1 MEFIIGIKLH
11 HAASSSLDFFQ
22 KRNRKHCISWVLF
35 VWPNALSCT
44 CEFKA
49 SSLTMSIVYSF
60 PPTPLENTC
69 SKTEKSTWKM
79 NTGLKLSS
87 QEATNG
93 CKLKKNSD
101 RHLRQFPRLLLFS
114 PFILS
119 KRHLKETAGKSFTS
133 NCERADSSGFQT
145 HCGGGIE
152 AHTAIIVAGR
162 DYLLQ
167 DNERLNYRR
176 EQSFLRN
183 IKRLPVRSEELSRR
197 NRFLPPPRGKSRTI
211 CTYKTS
217 ALCTE
222 QDHQRQ
228 FHTERLLSSPRT
240 SFTICI
246 NGG

>member
-1 MEFIIGIKLH
+1 MENEHG
-11 HAASSSLDFFQ
+11 
-22 KRNRKHCISWVLF
+22 V
-35 VWPNALSCT
+35 
-44 CEFKA
+44 
-49 SSLTMSIVYSF
+49 
-60 PPTPLENTC
+60 
-69 SKTEKSTWKM
+69 KTE
-79 NTGLKLSS
+79 LSGS
-87 QEATNG
+87 HKWLQTEN
-93 CKLKKNSD
+93 NSD

-133 NCERADSSGFQT
+133 NYERGDSSGFQT
-145 HCGGGIE
+145 HCGGGGIE

-162 DYLLQ
+162 NYLLQ

-197 NRFLPPPRGKSRTI
+197 NRFLPPPRGKSRTT

-246 NGG
+246 NSG